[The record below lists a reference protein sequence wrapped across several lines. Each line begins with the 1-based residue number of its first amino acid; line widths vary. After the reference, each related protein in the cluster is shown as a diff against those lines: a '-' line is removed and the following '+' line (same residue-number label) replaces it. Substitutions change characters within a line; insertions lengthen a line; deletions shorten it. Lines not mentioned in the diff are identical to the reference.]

1 MLPRYRVNVAEVT
14 SQTDLIVSL
23 QHLRKAAS
31 VSPTR
36 RSRRTSRGP
45 GTDVRGDVPGRARR
59 PRRAAARGAALLVPV
74 LLGTAAT
81 GCTAQEFG
89 RLGMPEPISEQGERI
104 LTLWQG
110 SWIAAFAVGI
120 VVWGLIIWAVIFH
133 RKRSDVL
140 PPQVRY
146 NLPIEILYT
155 VVPFIMIAVL
165 FYFTARD
172 QNYLQST
179 SGRPDVTV
187 YVTGFQWSW
196 QFDYCVGASPPRVD
210 QCPTKR
216 SDGTPVSVVGQ
227 AGGKPVLVVP
237 AGRTIRFKLDSP
249 DVIHSFWV
257 PSLLYKLDV
266 IPGHPNTF
274 QVKLKPDD
282 RPHTYEGRCAELC
295 GVDHS
300 RMLFQVLVVPQGEFP
315 ANPDQLQR
323 FVDGRQPAGVAQ

>member
-1 MLPRYRVNVAEVT
+1 
-14 SQTDLIVSL
+14 
-23 QHLRKAAS
+23 

-36 RSRRTSRGP
+36 QSKRPPAGRQDAVAAAERG
-45 GTDVRGDVPGRARR
+45 GAGARAHPGRWRVL
-59 PRRAAARGAALLVPV
+59 PKVGALV
-74 LLGTAAT
+74 LLALGASAC
-81 GCTAQEFG
+81 GSSEWS

-110 SWIAAFAVGI
+110 SWIAAIAVGI

-133 RKRSDVL
+133 RKRSDAL

-172 QNYLQST
+172 QDYLQAKSAK
-179 SGRPDVTV
+179 PDVV
-187 YVTGFQWSW
+187 VNVTGFQWSW
-196 QFDYCVGASPPRVD
+196 QFDYPGY
-210 QCPTKR
+210 KR
-216 SDGTPVSVVGQ
+216 SDGTSVAVVGQ

-237 AGRTIRFKLDSP
+237 AGSTVKFNLNSP

-257 PSLLYKLDV
+257 PSLLYKMDV
-266 IPGHPNTF
+266 IPGHPNSF
-274 QVKLKPDD
+274 EVKLT
-282 RPHTYEGRCAELC
+282 RPGVYEGRCAELC

-300 RMLFQVLVVPQGEFP
+300 RMLFQLKVVKPNEWKT
-315 ANPDQLQR
+315 NPDDLQR
-323 FVDGRQPAGVAQ
+323 YVDDQQPAGVAQ